1 MRSEHSIPDYV
12 DVVKHGIAGKFD
24 GTRPKKVIIV
34 GAGLAGLSA
43 GYELL
48 QAGHEPLILEAQQRV
63 GGRVYTLREPFAR
76 GLYGEAGAMRIPR
89 AHALTMSYIEKFGL
103 QTADFAMGN
112 PQAYVHVGG
121 IKRRMAEILANPELL
136 GFQMSEVER
145 GKISGHYWEETIR
158 PLVEKVEKEGDIGW
172 E

>member
-1 MRSEHSIPDYV
+1 
-12 DVVKHGIAGKFD
+12 
-24 GTRPKKVIIV
+24 
-34 GAGLAGLSA
+34 
-43 GYELL
+43 
-48 QAGHEPLILEAQQRV
+48 LILEAQQRV

-136 GFQMSEVER
+136 GFQMSEVEK

-158 PLVEKVEKEGDIGW
+158 PLVEKVEI
-172 E
+172 

>member
-1 MRSEHSIPDYV
+1 M
-12 DVVKHGIAGKFD
+12 
-24 GTRPKKVIIV
+24 IIV

-63 GGRVYTLREPFAR
+63 GGRIYTMREPFAR

-89 AHALTMSYIEKFGL
+89 AHALTMAYIEKFGL

-121 IKRRMAEILANPELL
+121 IKRRMAEILGQPRIDGL
-136 GFQMSEVER
+136 
-145 GKISGHYWEETIR
+145 
-158 PLVEKVEKEGDIGW
+158 
-172 E
+172 